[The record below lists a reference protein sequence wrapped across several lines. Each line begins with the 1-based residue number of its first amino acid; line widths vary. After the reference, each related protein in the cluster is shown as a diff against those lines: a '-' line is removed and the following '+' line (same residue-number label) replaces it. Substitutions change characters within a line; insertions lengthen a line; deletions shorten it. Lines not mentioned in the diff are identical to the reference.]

1 MLKFIIFSSSSRSQ
15 NTAST
20 SNSSGPPPAYDTL
33 NSRSSGVISDR
44 SSGKSQFVIR
54 DKNLQSAVA
63 SCLIQRERLEIGEL
77 IKEGNFGAVY
87 RGNFNNHGRMVSV
100 AVKTLK
106 SIDDSQSFE
115 EFMREGVLMKGNLI
129 P

>member
-1 MLKFIIFSSSSRSQ
+1 M
-15 NTAST
+15 
-20 SNSSGPPPAYDTL
+20 
-33 NSRSSGVISDR
+33 
-44 SSGKSQFVIR
+44 IR